1 MAFHFSLATVLRVRV
16 ITEEREEG
24 ILQKI
29 LFDIS
34 KVFDDLERIDTMI
47 AEADDTRH
55 AEVLKAC
62 IGLDVHACYGEV
74 KELKQ
79 RRKDFEGKIQKL
91 EEARD
96 RQLTIYEAAKRNREM
111 LTDMREK
118 KRTAYE
124 TETNKREQKTLDDN
138 YISRRGR
145 V

>member
-16 ITEEREEG
+16 IIEEREEG

-34 KVFDDLERIDTMI
+34 KVFDDLERVDTRI
-47 AEADDTRH
+47 QEADDFRH
-55 AEVLKAC
+55 EEVLKPC
-62 IGLDVHACYGEV
+62 IGLNVRAYYGDM

-79 RRKDFEGKIQKL
+79 HRKDLEDRIQKL

-96 RQLTIYEAAKRNREM
+96 KQLGIYEAARRNREM

-124 TETNKREQKTLDDN
+124 IEMNKREQKILDDN

-145 V
+145 S

>member
-16 ITEEREEG
+16 IIEEREEG

-29 LFDIS
+29 LFNIS
-34 KVFDDLERIDTMI
+34 KVFDDLERIDARI
-47 AEADDTRH
+47 VEADDSRH
-55 AEVLKAC
+55 AEVLKPC
-62 IGLDVHACYGEV
+62 IGLEVHAYYGEV

-79 RRKDFEGKIQKL
+79 RRKDLEDKIQKL

-96 RQLTIYEAAKRNREM
+96 RQLSIYEAARRNREM

-118 KRTAYE
+118 KRTAYDV
-124 TETNKREQKTLDDN
+124 ETNKREQKALDDN

-145 V
+145 G

>member
-1 MAFHFSLATVLRVRV
+1 MAFHFSLATVLRVRA
-16 ITEEREEG
+16 IIEEREEG

-34 KVFDDLERIDTMI
+34 KVFDDLERIDAQTE
-47 AEADDTRH
+47 EADNSRH
-55 AEVLKAC
+55 AEVLKPC
-62 IGLDVHACYGEV
+62 IGLDVHASYGEV

-79 RRKDFEGKIQKL
+79 RRKDFEDKIQKL

-96 RQLTIYEAAKRNREM
+96 RQLTIYEAARRNREM

-118 KRTAYE
+118 KRTAYDAE
-124 TETNKREQKTLDDN
+124 MNKREQKTLDDN

-145 V
+145 G

>member
-16 ITEEREEG
+16 IIEEREEG
-24 ILQKI
+24 RLQKI

-34 KVFDDLERIDTMI
+34 KVFDDLERIDTRI
-47 AEADDTRH
+47 EEADNFRH
-55 AEVLKAC
+55 AEVLKPC
-62 IGLDVHACYGEV
+62 IGLDVHGYYGDV

-79 RRKDFEGKIQKL
+79 HRKNLEDRIQKL

-96 RQLTIYEAAKRNREM
+96 SQLAIYEAARRNREM

-118 KRTAYE
+118 KRTTHE
-124 TETNKREQKTLDDN
+124 IEMNKREQKTLDDN

-145 V
+145 S